1 MRRAILIFLKK
12 DFFAL
17 GTFCNFYYRFFPSVD
32 KFYFFIILSI
42 IRSPGADRCS
52 RIYWKE

>member
-42 IRSPGADRCS
+42 IPLPGADRCS